1 MRKKR
6 RDRASAVMMLLL
18 TMLFLTGCGQSG
30 DTDGKQPVNV
40 YYLNK
45 EETRIIGEPYVLEA
59 EETSGQIGE
68 LLLLMSQAPDDADN
82 KAVISSAFSLLDVVL
97 DEGQVILTVDENY
110 RNLDPAAEVLT
121 RAALVRTLTQLDAV
135 EYVSMKVRNEPL
147 TDRSGNP
154 IGIMEASM
162 FIDNAGDEINTY
174 ERARLT
180 LYFTDESG
188 TKLIEASR
196 SVVYNTNISMEK
208 LVVEQ
213 LIKGPNNEEL
223 FPTVNPETKINNVT
237 VKDGICYVNLN
248 ENFLTQMTNVSSEV
262 TIYSITNSLV
272 ELPNVNKVQ
281 ISINGNTEGTYRES
295 IPFSTIFERNLEL
308 IE

>member
-1 MRKKR
+1 
-6 RDRASAVMMLLL
+6 
-18 TMLFLTGCGQSG
+18 
-30 DTDGKQPVNV
+30 
-40 YYLNK
+40 
-45 EETRIIGEPYVLEA
+45 
-59 EETSGQIGE
+59 
-68 LLLLMSQAPDDADN
+68 MSQAPDDADN
-82 KAVISSAFSLLDVVL
+82 KAVISSAFSLLDAVL

-248 ENFLTQMTNVSSEV
+248 ENFLTQMTIVSSEV

>member
-1 MRKKR
+1 MKR
-6 RDRASAVMMLLL
+6 LSYLLL
-18 TMLFLTGCGQSG
+18 FAVCVLCLSGCG
-30 DTDGKQPVNV
+30 GKRQEEEAQTIEV

-45 EETRIIGEPYVLEA
+45 EETKISSEPHAL
-59 EETSGQIGE
+59 
-68 LLLLMSQAPDDADN
+68 QAPDVNRQIEELLQMMAQPPENAEN
-82 KAVISSAFSLLDVVL
+82 KAVISSEITVL
-97 DEGQVILTVDENY
+97 DAVREEEQLILTMDEGY
-110 RNLDPAAEVLT
+110 RRLSPTTEVLT
-121 RAALVRTLTQLDAV
+121 RAALVRTLTQLDGIS
-135 EYVSMKVRNEPL
+135 YVSMKIREDPL

-174 ERARLT
+174 EKVRLT
-180 LYFTDESG
+180 LYYTDESG
-188 TKLIEASR
+188 TKLVETTK

-213 LIKGPNNEEL
+213 LIKGPGNDEIY
-223 FPTVNPETKINNVT
+223 PTINPETKINNVT

-248 ENFLTQMTNVSSEV
+248 ESFLTQMTNVTSEV

-272 ELPNVNKVQ
+272 ELSNINKVQ
-281 ISINGNTEGTYRES
+281 ISINGDTEGTYRES
-295 IPFSTIFERNLEL
+295 IPFSTVFERNLEL

>member
-1 MRKKR
+1 MKKTGLI
-6 RDRASAVMMLLL
+6 LLL
-18 TMLFLTGCGQSG
+18 VIWTLGLFGCGKTSEM
-30 DTDGKQPVNV
+30 DRTRTVDV

-45 EETRIIGEPYVLEA
+45 EETGIDSEPYKMQKQ
-59 EETSGQIGE
+59 ETDDQIRE
-68 LLLLMSQAPDDADN
+68 LLEILAMAPDDADY
-82 KAVISSAFSLLDVVL
+82 KATISSSFTIVSVER
-97 DEGQVILTVDENY
+97 DEEQVILTVDEGY
-110 RNLDPAAEVLT
+110 RNLNPTAEVLT
-121 RAALVRTLTQLDAV
+121 RAALVRTITQLNGI
-135 EYVSMKVRNEPL
+135 EYVSMKVRNDPL

-174 ERARLT
+174 EKARLT
-180 LYFTDESG
+180 LYFTDKSG
-188 TKLIEASR
+188 TKLVEASR

-208 LVVEQ
+208 LVVEE
-213 LIKGPNNEEL
+213 LIKGPNNDEI
-223 FPTVNPETKINNVT
+223 FPTVNPETKVNNVT

-248 ENFLTQMTNVSSEV
+248 ESFLTPMTNATSEV

-272 ELPNVNKVQ
+272 ELSNVNKVQ
-281 ISINGNTEGTYRES
+281 ISINGDTEGTFRER

>member
-1 MRKKR
+1 MRT
-6 RDRASAVMMLLL
+6 AGYVLIFLFGLLAL
-18 TMLFLTGCGQSG
+18 SGCGKTGEEDGNQSM
-30 DTDGKQPVNV
+30 DI

-45 EETRIIGEPYVLEA
+45 DETGIDSEPYMLQ
-59 EETSGQIGE
+59 ETDTNRQIQE
-68 LLLLMSQAPDDADN
+68 ILKVMAQAPDNADN
-82 KAVISSAFSLLDVVL
+82 KAVISSSFTILEIVR
-97 DEGQVILTVDENY
+97 EGEQVILTVDEGY

-121 RAALVRTLTQLDAV
+121 RAALVRTLTQLNGID
-135 EYVSMKVRNEPL
+135 YVSMKVRNDPL

-180 LYFTDESG
+180 LYFTDANG
-188 TKLIEASR
+188 TKLLQATR
-196 SVVYNTNISMEK
+196 TVVYNTNISMEK
-208 LVVEQ
+208 LVMEQ
-213 LIKGPNNEEL
+213 LIKGPNNDEL
-223 FPTVNPETKINNVT
+223 FPTINPETKVNNVT

-248 ENFLTQMTNVSSEV
+248 ESFLTPLPNATSEV

-281 ISINGNTEGTYRES
+281 ISINGNTEGSFRER

>member
-6 RDRASAVMMLLL
+6 RDGFSAVMILFLIMLL
-18 TMLFLTGCGQSG
+18 LTGCGQSG

-45 EETRIIGEPYVLEA
+45 EETRIVGEPYVLQEEEA
-59 EETSGQIGE
+59 SGQIGE
-68 LLLLMSQAPDDADN
+68 LVLLLSQAPDDAEN

-135 EYVSMKVRNEPL
+135 EYVSMKVRNDPL

-188 TKLIEASR
+188 TKLVEASR

-223 FPTVNPETKINNVT
+223 YPTINPETKINNVT

-262 TIYSITNSLV
+262 TIYSITNYLV
-272 ELPNVNKVQ
+272 ELSNVNKVQ
-281 ISINGNTEGTYRES
+281 ISINGDTEGTYRES
-295 IPFSTIFERNLEL
+295 IPLSTIFERNLEL